1 MSRKL
6 TTRFFT
12 SRIARY
18 EKQTGKGVMDLLDI
32 GNMEVNKIANI
43 IRLGNTF
50 PKFDNEGNE
59 TDEYEESYKK
69 LDEYLAADPDNS
81 IITAFFDLID
91 ELDADLKILK
101 SCGLSVEDIKKEF
114 MEKAKQGIDFSGL
127 EKSDENETEPSNI
140 IEKSDENETEHS
152 NIIEMTN
159 V

>member
-12 SRIARY
+12 SKIARY

-59 TDEYEESYKK
+59 TDEYEEAYKK
-69 LDEYLAADPDNS
+69 LDEYLAADPNNS

-91 ELDADLKILK
+91 ELDTDLKILK

-114 MEKAKQGIDFSGL
+114 MEKAKQGIDFGEL
-127 EKSDENETEPSNI
+127 ETVKKYQESIDNKLEETMEAYDNVIKPKFNE
-140 IEKSDENETEHS
+140 
-152 NIIEMTN
+152 
-159 V
+159 

>member
-6 TTRFFT
+6 TTRFFI
-12 SRIARY
+12 SKIARY

-50 PKFDNEGNE
+50 PKVDSEGKE
-59 TDEYEESYKK
+59 IDEYEESYKK
-69 LDEYLAADPDNS
+69 FDEYLASDPNNS

-91 ELDADLKILK
+91 EMDTDLKILK

-114 MEKAKQGIDFSGL
+114 MEKAKQGIGFSEL
-127 EKSDENETEPSNI
+127 ETVKKYQESINNENNNIVEMPS
-140 IEKSDENETEHS
+140 
-152 NIIEMTN
+152 

>member
-32 GNMEVNKIANI
+32 GDMEVNKIANI

-50 PKFDNEGNE
+50 PKFDNEGKE
-59 TDEYEESYKK
+59 TDEYEEAYKK
-69 LDEYLAADPDNS
+69 LDEYLAADPNNS

-91 ELDADLKILK
+91 ELDTDLKILK
-101 SCGLSVEDIKKEF
+101 SCGLNVSDIKEQFKAEV
-114 MEKAKQGIDFSGL
+114 EKKVNNTGL
-127 EKSDENETEPSNI
+127 TDTQTLVDKVQENNVV
-140 IEKSDENETEHS
+140 
-152 NIIEMTN
+152 EMP
-159 V
+159 VKD

>member
-1 MSRKL
+1 MSRQL

-12 SRIARY
+12 SKIARY

-50 PKFDNEGNE
+50 PKFDNEGNAI
-59 TDEYEESYKK
+59 DEYEEAYKK
-69 LDEYLAADPDNS
+69 LDEYLAADPNNS
-81 IITAFFDLID
+81 IITAFLDLID
-91 ELDADLKILK
+91 ELDTDLKILK

-127 EKSDENETEPSNI
+127 K
-140 IEKSDENETEHS
+140 KSDENETEHS

>member
-1 MSRKL
+1 MRVL

-12 SRIARY
+12 SKIARY

-59 TDEYEESYKK
+59 TDEYEEAYKK
-69 LDEYLAADPDNS
+69 LDEYLVADPNNS

-91 ELDADLKILK
+91 ELDTDLKILK

-114 MEKAKQGIDFSGL
+114 MEKAKQGIDFGEL
-127 EKSDENETEPSNI
+127 ETVKKYQESIDNKLEETMEAYDNVVKPKFNE
-140 IEKSDENETEHS
+140 
-152 NIIEMTN
+152 
-159 V
+159 